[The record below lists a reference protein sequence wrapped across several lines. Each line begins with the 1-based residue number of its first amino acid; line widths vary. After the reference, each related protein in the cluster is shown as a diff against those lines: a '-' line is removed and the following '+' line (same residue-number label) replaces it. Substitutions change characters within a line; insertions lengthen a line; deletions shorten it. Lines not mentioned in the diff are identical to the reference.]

1 MNQPD
6 PVGSGGARRSGV
18 AAPWIPPA
26 SHVRRLLGFLRCWVL
41 LATLLLLSAERAAP
55 AATINWVGPTV
66 GTHLWSAPSNWEGGK
81 LPTAQD
87 DVRISGEV
95 TNLIVVVTGNFGVR
109 GIDSTCAL
117 RIVSDIGANS
127 VLNVAGVFLNR
138 GILRLE
144 CSVPA
149 RTSTLILANGG
160 SLDNRGLIWAVAQN
174 EGSRR
179 INGPIA
185 NRGRILVEK
194 GITLNVGN
202 RDQTFSLLEGRIDG
216 QGSFVVEE
224 GRVDFTGG
232 AVNGDVR
239 LINGTIAVAS
249 TVTQPSL
256 WRLLGPSSRLV
267 ANASPVVTLWAD
279 TDVGNNTTLA
289 TLPAAFN
296 DGRIVLGSAR
306 TDRTS
311 HFDASNVF
319 TNRPGGVVE
328 AFLDGGGGRSLSGT
342 LVNQGLLLCTNT
354 TITVSGTYQ
363 PDGGRAVGEIRFQ
376 DARII
381 PTRAA
386 EVPNQL
392 QLFGANSVLEKGVP
406 TNLLLRVISDI
417 GANGSLSFNTNLVVA
432 GVISLESQRSDRTTV
447 LNLRGFE
454 LLNRGRI
461 LVLATNGGE
470 RVIVGALRN
479 QGRVEVEQGIGLAID
494 NAKSTLRQEL
504 GAIEVGGKLAI
515 QGGAAEFRNGRVTG
529 DVALF
534 NASTL
539 VAETMTSPATLRLLG
554 PQSVLNGNLSSNAT
568 LVLDTD
574 VGSFTTLTTAP
585 GTANQGR
592 IVLSSS
598 RSDRNSRLEVGTGFT
613 NRPSA
618 IIETAAGQGGGRSI
632 NGLLVNQGMLA
643 ATVYPLNFT
652 GTYQSDGGAVTGEV
666 SFIDA
671 RIVPTRVTPEPV
683 ELRLFG
689 ANSVLGADNLDNLVL
704 RVISD
709 VGANAALW
717 FETNLVNRGTIR
729 LESLRS
735 DRTSFLRGADGLLV
749 NGENGV
755 IVADADNGGGRAIAG
770 ALRNRGQIVLEQALD
785 LGVVNNRH
793 INSGRIDLG
802 GMTLGAQGEAFLNAA
817 GGSIV
822 GSGTIRMVGGSFINA
837 GILSPGAS
845 PGLQTVIGNFSQ
857 EDTGELRVEIASSQ
871 GPGVGH
877 DSLVVTNGTA
887 TLVGGTLQTRLL
899 GGYVPVA
906 DTRFRVLAAS
916 GGLSGRFAR
925 TPSLQIHETR
935 YLQTEYLPTA
945 LDLRTLVGTNTSLP
959 PSIAVHPAGQ
969 TVAENSA
976 VDFAVGVNGQGPF
989 TYQWRFNGK
998 AIPGATNATLRL
1010 PRVLAT
1016 DFGNYDVVVAN
1027 AAGTTTSDTAQ
1038 LAKSTSTGGTGN
1050 TLDYGDAPDGPYPT
1064 TLAHNG
1070 ASQKVDPTFHLG
1082 ATIDAD
1088 DGTLQNAT
1096 ATADGA
1102 DEDGVTFLDP
1112 LVQGQVVRIR
1122 VTYQRSPTQA
1132 PGRLSAWIDWNN
1144 NGSWAEAGERI
1155 ISHQQLLTASTDFN
1169 VLVPANAAVGTTYAR
1184 FRLYADNYPGF
1195 DGADVAQGEVEDY
1208 QVEITRTGT
1217 GGGGGGG
1224 DNQATRDFGD
1234 APDSYQTLLASD
1246 GARHVYDQTLYLGN
1260 SVDLE
1265 TNGIPHVLALGD
1277 DLNGL
1282 TDDEDGV
1289 TGSPFLVPGDPATF
1303 TIKVAG
1309 TGKVDAWFDF
1319 NRDGDFAD
1327 ANERVLTGE
1336 SFANQSRSFTILVPD
1351 TAVPGGTFARFRL
1364 SRQGVNTWFGE
1375 APNGEVEDYAVI
1387 IVRPKLDWGD
1397 APENYP
1403 TQSSANGAFHT
1414 IVEDFHFGKSI
1425 DAENDGQPNGNA
1437 TGDDLTP
1444 KGAADDEDGIFFTT
1458 PLVTGQT
1465 AEVEVEVSQAG
1476 VLDAWIDFGAD
1487 GSWSQAADRIFTARA
1502 LAAGVNTLSFTVPQ
1516 SAKGGP
1522 TFARFRL
1529 SRNGLNT
1536 FTGDGGEGEVED
1548 YRVVVEA
1555 STPNGC
1561 ELGCTGK
1568 DFWLTFP
1575 GNLAPDP
1582 ANPVEPRLRFT
1593 GTSGTTLTIAIP
1605 GLGTTITTN
1614 IVGTGMTVLLP
1625 AGVDLGALND
1635 SMMNRGIHVTAT
1647 APVGLYAISQV
1658 DFTSDG
1664 FHVLPTEVLSGE
1676 YVVTAYPNTLVGVP
1690 EVSGSQFA
1698 VVATKPLTTVLI
1710 TPSYETGLRLADA
1723 PYSITL
1729 TNVGDTYQLR
1739 NTNDAPADL
1748 TGTIIEADQPVAVFG
1763 GNQCGN
1769 VNSSDVF
1776 YCDYLV
1782 EQVLPNERVAAEY
1795 FTTPLATRSNGET
1808 VRIVSLR
1815 RDTEVTINGATTV
1828 TLTNRGDV
1836 FETVLSTAAHI
1847 VATKPVHVS
1856 QFASSSDFDD
1866 VDNADPFM
1874 VNLPGRPHFTATHS
1888 FATGGTNFLTHHVTV
1903 VVPTAVTSMTLDGA
1917 AISPSFT
1924 AIGVSGFKYAH
1935 LTVAQGIHTL
1945 SAGADFG
1952 AIVYG
1957 WSLYESYGWPSCMFF
1972 GDTTPPR
1979 LSTTTNQVT
1988 IRLGDFGNDVPCKT
2002 RVPDFRQFVTVRDNC
2017 GLPEVV
2023 LITQDPE
2030 PGTLVGVGSHDL
2042 TFSATDKRGNVG
2054 TVTVTLNVV
2063 DPAPGTQVS
2072 LTCPRDFTVKC
2083 DDATGA
2089 IVTYSVEALVGCT
2102 PIAVTCTPPSGSRF
2116 PIGTT
2121 TVTCRIS
2128 EPGVPVQECSFNV
2141 TVDCQKQRAV
2151 RIKPPVRPAATPDN
2165 PNPAAEIEVN
2175 WDPETTVILEA
2186 ADDLNGPWIQVPT
2199 TGTGKHVIKIL
2210 KERGKFFRLRG

>member
-1 MNQPD
+1 MNQPV
-6 PVGSGGARRSGV
+6 PVDSGGARREGV
-18 AAPWIPPA
+18 AAPWIPP
-26 SHVRRLLGFLRCWVL
+26 SSLLLRLLGLLRGWVL
-41 LATLLLLSAERAAP
+41 LGALLVIPAQRLT
-55 AATINWVGPTV
+55 AATINWVGPTI

-81 LPTAQD
+81 LPSAQD
-87 DVRISGEV
+87 DVRIVGEV
-95 TNLIVVVTGNFGVR
+95 TNLIVVVTGNFSAR
-109 GIDSTCAL
+109 GLDSTCTL

-127 VLNVAGVFLNR
+127 VLNVAGAFLNR
-138 GILRLE
+138 GIIRLE
-144 CSVPA
+144 CSVAA
-149 RTSTLILANGG
+149 RTASLLIANGG
-160 SLDNRGLIWAVAQN
+160 SLDNRGLIWAVALN
-174 EGSRR
+174 EGGRR

-194 GITLNVGN
+194 GITLSIGN
-202 RDQTFSLLEGRIDG
+202 RDQTFSLLDGRVDG

-224 GRVDFTGG
+224 GRVELTGG

-239 LINGTIAVAS
+239 LINGTIAVAA
-249 TVTQPSL
+249 TATQPSL
-256 WRLLGPSSRLV
+256 WRLLGIGSRLV
-267 ANASPVVTLWAD
+267 ANASPVVTLWVD
-279 TDVGNNTTLA
+279 TDVGNNTTLVS
-289 TLPAAFN
+289 LPGAFN
-296 DGRIVLGSAR
+296 EGRIVLGSAR
-306 TDRTS
+306 SDRTS
-311 HFDASNVF
+311 HLDCSNLL
-319 TNRPGGVVE
+319 TNRPGGVLE
-328 AFLDGGGGRSLSGT
+328 AFLDGGGGRSMAGT

-354 TITVSGTYQ
+354 TLSVSGTYQ
-363 PDGGRAVGEIRFQ
+363 ADGGRAVGEIRFQ
-376 DARII
+376 DARIV
-381 PTRAA
+381 PTRSAD
-386 EVPNQL
+386 VPNQL
-392 QLFGANSVLEKGVP
+392 QLFGANSVLENGVP

-417 GANGSLSFNTNLVVA
+417 GANATLRFNTNLVVA
-432 GVISLESQRSDRTTV
+432 GGITLESQRSDRTTA

-454 LLNRGRI
+454 LLNRGLIR
-461 LVLATNGGE
+461 VVATNGGE
-470 RVIVGALRN
+470 RAIIGTVRN
-479 QGRVEVEQGIGLAID
+479 QARLEVEKGIGLNLD

-504 GAIEVGGKLAI
+504 GTLDVAGKLAVF
-515 QGGAAEFRNGRVTG
+515 GGAAEFRNGRVSG

-539 VAETMTSPATLRLLG
+539 VAETMTSPTTLRVLG
-554 PQSVLNGNLSSNAT
+554 TSSVLTGNLSSNAT

-574 VGSFTTLTTAP
+574 VGNPTTLATAP
-585 GTANQGR
+585 GSANQGR
-592 IVLSSS
+592 ILLSSS
-598 RSDRNSRLEVGTGFT
+598 RSDRASRLEVGSGFT

-618 IIETAAGQGGGRSI
+618 TIETAAGQGGGRSI
-632 NGLLVNQGMLA
+632 NGLLINQGLLT
-643 ATVYPLNFT
+643 ATAFPLNFT
-652 GTYQSDGGAVTGEV
+652 GTYQSDGGVVTGEV

-671 RIVPTRVTPEPV
+671 RIVPTRRTPEPV

-689 ANSVLGADNLDNLVL
+689 GNSVLGADNLENLVL

-709 VGANAALW
+709 IGANAVLR
-717 FETNLVNRGTIR
+717 FETNLINHGVIR
-729 LESLRS
+729 LESLRP
-735 DRTSFLRGADGLLV
+735 DRTTALRGADGLLV
-749 NGENGV
+749 NGEAGL
-755 IVADADNGGGRAIAG
+755 IVSVGENGGGRAIVG
-770 ALRNRGQIVLEQALD
+770 ALRNRGRLLLEYLLD
-785 LGVVNNRH
+785 LSVLKDRH
-793 INSGRIDLG
+793 VNSGHIELG
-802 GMTLGAQGEAFLNAA
+802 EMTLGAQGDAFLNAA

-822 GSGTIRMVGGSFINA
+822 GSGTIRMNGGPFVNA
-837 GILSPGAS
+837 GLLSPGAS
-845 PGLQTVIGNFSQ
+845 PGVQTVIGNFSQ
-857 EDTGELRVEIASSQ
+857 EDTGEVRVEIASSQ
-871 GPGVGH
+871 GLGTGH
-877 DSLVVTNGTA
+877 DALVVTNGTA
-887 TLVGGTLQTRLL
+887 TLGGGTLQTRLL

-906 DTRFRVLAAS
+906 DTRFRVLTAS

-925 TPSLQIHETR
+925 TPSLQIHESR

-945 LDLRTLVGTNTSLP
+945 LDLRTLVGTNSSLP
-959 PSIAVHPAGQ
+959 PSIAVHPTSR

-989 TYQWRFNGK
+989 GYQWRFNGK
-998 AIPGATNATLRL
+998 AIPGATNATFRI

-1038 LAKSTSTGGTGN
+1038 LAKSTGTGGNQN

-1070 ASQKVDPTFHLG
+1070 ASQLVDPSFHLG

-1096 ATADGA
+1096 ATADGG

-1112 LVQGQVVRIR
+1112 LIQGQVVRIR
-1122 VTYQRSPTQA
+1122 VTYVRSPNQA
-1132 PGRLSAWIDWNN
+1132 PGRLSAWIDWDK
-1144 NGSWAEAGERI
+1144 NGSWADAGERI
-1155 ISHQQLLTASTDFN
+1155 ITHRELLTASTDFN
-1169 VLVPANAAVGTTYAR
+1169 VLVPANAVVGSTYAR
-1184 FRLYADNYPGF
+1184 FRLYADNYIGF
-1195 DGADVAQGEVEDY
+1195 EGADEAQGEIEDY
-1208 QVEITRTGT
+1208 QVEITTPGNS
-1217 GGGGGGG
+1217 GGGGGE
-1224 DNQATRDFGD
+1224 NRPTRDFGD

-1336 SFANQSRSFTILVPD
+1336 SFATESRTFTILVPA

-1387 IVRPKLDWGD
+1387 LVKPQLDWGD

-1403 TQSSANGAFHT
+1403 TQASANGAFHT

-1437 TGDDLTP
+1437 TGDDLAP

-1458 PLVTGQT
+1458 PLTPGQT

-1516 SAKGGP
+1516 SAKSGP

-1529 SRNGLNT
+1529 SRTGLNT

-1548 YRVVVEA
+1548 YRVVVEE

-1593 GTSGTTLTIAIP
+1593 GTSGTSLTIAIP
-1605 GLGTTITTN
+1605 GLGTTLTTN
-1614 IVGTGMTVLLP
+1614 IVGSGMTVLLP
-1625 AGVDLGALND
+1625 AGVDLGGLND
-1635 SMMNRGIHVTAT
+1635 ATLNRGIHVTAT

-1658 DFTSDG
+1658 DYTSDG
-1664 FHVLPTEVLSGE
+1664 FHVLPTETLSGE

-1782 EQVLPNERVAAEY
+1782 EQVLPNERAAAEY

-1808 VRIVSLR
+1808 VRIVAIR
-1815 RDTEVTINGATTV
+1815 RDTEVTINGSAV

-1836 FETVLSTAAHI
+1836 FETVLTSASHI

-1866 VDNADPFM
+1866 VANADPFM
-1874 VNLPGRPHFTATHS
+1874 VNLPGRPHFTASHS
-1888 FATGGTNFLTHHVTV
+1888 FATGGTNFLSHHVTV
-1903 VVPTAVTSMTLDGA
+1903 VVPTSVTSMTLDGA

-1924 AIGVSGFKYAH
+1924 VIPASGFKYAH
-1935 LTVAQGIHTL
+1935 LSVTQGIHTL
-1945 SAGADFG
+1945 SAGVDFG

-1979 LSTTTNQVT
+1979 LTTTTNQVT
-1988 IRLGDFGNDVPCKT
+1988 IRLGQFGNDIPCKT
-2002 RVPDFRQFVTVRDNC
+2002 RVPDFRQFVSVRDNC

-2023 LITQDPE
+2023 LVTQEPE
-2030 PGTLVGVGSHDL
+2030 PGSLVGVGSHEV
-2042 TFSATDKRGNVG
+2042 TFQATDKRGNVG
-2054 TVTVTLNVV
+2054 TATVTLTVV

-2072 LTCPRDFTVKC
+2072 LTCPQDFTVKC
-2083 DDATGA
+2083 DNAQGA
-2089 IVTYSVEALVGCT
+2089 VVTYSVEALVGCT
-2102 PIAVTCTPPSGSRF
+2102 PIAVVCTPPSGSVF

-2121 TVTCRIS
+2121 TVTCRIA
-2128 EPGVPVQECSFNV
+2128 EPGVPVQECSFRV
-2141 TVDCQKQRAV
+2141 TVDCQKQRV
-2151 RIKPPVRPAATPDN
+2151 VQIKPPVRPAPTPDN

-2186 ADDLNGPWIQVPT
+2186 ADDMNGPWIQVPT

-2210 KERGKFFRLRG
+2210 KERGKFFRLRGQ